1 MMNASRSYLV
11 AQIQSATPGG
21 LIVLLYDGLLRFTQ
35 EAEERLAD
43 TDPTSLKQ
51 AADAVQRATDILT
64 ELASSLREDQNP
76 ELCATLSQL
85 YAFFTTELSRALH
98 SRDASVITPLL
109 PLITQ
114 LRDTWQ
120 DAEGLAYQKTGIAA
134 TG

>member
-21 LIVLLYDGLLRFTQ
+21 LIVLLYDGLLRFSQ

-43 TDPTSLKQ
+43 KDPVAVKL
-51 AADAVQRATDILT
+51 AADAIQRATDILT
-64 ELASSLREDQNP
+64 ELASSLREDQDP
-76 ELCATLSQL
+76 QLCANLSQL

-98 SRDASVITPLL
+98 TRDAGIITSLL

-120 DAEGLAYQKTGIAA
+120 EAEGLAYQRTDTAA